1 MKPIIIRRH
10 LVIKP
15 LIIILITIGL
25 MSCASSPLDLSN
37 ETNGYDYLQ
46 GVENSKYSG
55 AVFSGD
61 KSPEKTKKKEQ
72 YEFYPGTGNFIDK
85 EAASKRPA
93 ALSAKGETSLDF
105 EGTDLTAVV
114 RLILGELL
122 AENYVIAPGVSG
134 QVTFATVKPINKD
147 QILPILE
154 MLLSWNNAALVY
166 IEDRYHVMPRAEA
179 IKGNLIPSYGQM
191 KQRNGYTVMVVP
203 LKYIAPAEMEKVLI
217 PYAKEGAIVK
227 ADNARNLLFLSGTKR
242 ELNMY
247 LDTINIFD
255 VDWLEGMSTGIF
267 TLNRVEADTIV
278 GELEAI
284 FGEGA
289 DNPLAGMF
297 RFMPIERLN
306 AIMVITPQ
314 EKYLHKA
321 KEWIMRLDR
330 ADSEASSNLYVYDV
344 KNIKADDLA
353 GYLNDV
359 FGGSGG
365 SSSKKSSAGKVAPG
379 LKGKEI
385 GSTGGKSKNISKTKK
400 SSSGNRDGVSFTAIE
415 ENNQILISAN
425 AQEYDSI
432 MSAVTRLDKE
442 PLQVLIEVKIIEVSL
457 SENNKFGIQ
466 WGFEGAAGLG
476 DDVVGPISGSSSGSG
491 YLRGIGGLT
500 NTASAVLGADPVGG
514 TLSYL
519 FTGNSVSAKLEALN
533 SSGNVTVL
541 STPSILVLNNKS
553 ANINVGDE
561 IPVVSNSF
569 NGGFAGGGGTNLNT
583 GLQRSSVQF
592 RQTGITLDVTPRIN
606 PGGLVYLEL
615 TQEVSVP
622 SKEVDPI
629 SQNRSISNRSLQTE
643 IAIQSGQTVVMG
655 GLISENRTKD
665 RSGVPLLSKIPII
678 GNAFGQKSNSVS
690 RTELIILITPTVI
703 ENPEQARQL
712 TKEYASQFKGLKP
725 LKKTKLQE
733 YKEFYTDFYKEKNNR
748 KNKEKQINE

>member
-1 MKPIIIRRH
+1 M
-10 LVIKP
+10 IKK
-15 LIIILITIGL
+15 LIIITLTTLL
-25 MSCASSPLDLSN
+25 MSCASTPLDLSK
-37 ETNGYDYLQ
+37 EVDGYDYLK
-46 GVENSKYSG
+46 GIESNKYSG
-55 AVFSGD
+55 AVFGD
-61 KSPEKTKKKEQ
+61 DKKDKDKPKKEQ
-72 YEFYPGTGNFIDK
+72 FEFYPGSGDFIDVD
-85 EAASKRPA
+85 AAGKSFKGVTN
-93 ALSAKGETSLDF
+93 KGEITLNF
-105 EGTDLTAVV
+105 EGSSLPAVV
-114 RLILGELL
+114 NFLLGDVLK
-122 AENYVIAPGVSG
+122 ENYVIAPGVSG
-134 QVTFATVKPINKD
+134 EVTFATIKPINKD
-147 QILPILE
+147 QVLPILE
-154 MLLSWNNAALVY
+154 MLLSWNNSALVF
-166 IEDRYHVMPRAEA
+166 IEDRYHVMPREQA
-179 IKGNLIPSYGQM
+179 IKGNLIPRFGHMQ
-191 KQRNGYTVMVVP
+191 KRKGYTVMVIP
-203 LKYIAPAEMEKVLI
+203 LKYIAPAEMEKILT
-217 PYAKEGAIVK
+217 PYAKDGAIVK

-267 TLNRVEADTIV
+267 GLNRVEADTIV

-330 ADSEASSNLYVYDV
+330 ADSEASSILYVYNV

-353 GYLNDV
+353 GYLSDV
-359 FGGSGG
+359 FDGNSSGG
-365 SSSKKSSAGKVAPG
+365 SSRSSQKSNSGKVAPG

-385 GSTGGKSKNISKTKK
+385 GSKTTKSKSISNKRG
-400 SSSGNRDGVSFTAIE
+400 SSNSSNQDGVNFTAIE

-425 AQEYDSI
+425 AQELDAI
-432 MSAVTRLDKE
+432 LSAIRQLDVE

-457 SENNKFGIQ
+457 SENNKFGVQ
-466 WGFEGAAGLG
+466 WKFEDAAGSIE
-476 DDVVGPISGSSSGSG
+476 PTSK
-491 YLRGIGGLT
+491 IGGLT
-500 NTASAVLGADPVGG
+500 DTASAVFGADPVGG

-519 FTGNSVSAKLEALN
+519 FTGNDVQANLAALN
-533 SSGNVTVL
+533 STGNVTVL

-561 IPVVSNSF
+561 IPVVTNSF
-569 NGGFAGGGGTNLNT
+569 NGGFSGVGTDTNT
-583 GLQRSSVQF
+583 SLQRSSVQF

-629 SQNRSISNRSLQTE
+629 SQNRSISNRSINTE
-643 IAIQSGQTVVMG
+643 VAIQSGQTVVMG

-665 RSGVPLLSKIPII
+665 KSGVPVISKIPLL
-678 GNAFGQKSNSVS
+678 GNLFGQKGNSLS
-690 RTELIILITPTVI
+690 RTELIVLITPTVI
-703 ENPEQARQL
+703 ENPEQAKQL
-712 TKEYASQFKGLKP
+712 TKEYANQFKGLKP
-725 LKKTKLQE
+725 LKSKLNEFLQNTE
-733 YKEFYTDFYKEKNNR
+733 KKENN
-748 KNKEKQINE
+748 E